1 MAEKYYLD
9 EEGLARLVEFIRQQ
23 IKPQQ
28 DAIELLNKSDGTP
41 GSIQK
46 TIDDVI
52 SELDIA
58 DLQQEEPLRL
68 YGGSASDLV
77 NEEV

>member
-1 MAEKYYLD
+1 MADKYYLD
-9 EEGLARLVEFIRQQ
+9 EEGLIRLVEYIRMQ

-41 GSIQK
+41 GSIQR

-58 DLQQEEPLRL
+58 DLQQEEPLKL
-68 YGGSASDLV
+68 FGGSASEV
-77 NEEV
+77 FEEV